1 MTTPFN
7 LTREVQSNLKPS
19 HSQNKLSNHTKNS
32 PSKLVSESNYMSLF
46 GRNSEVD
53 IDIRSEY
60 LQK

>member
-7 LTREVQSNLKPS
+7 LTREVQSSLKPS
-19 HSQNKLSNHTKNS
+19 HSQNKLNNTNKNS

-53 IDIRSEY
+53 MDIRS
-60 LQK
+60 